1 MWQGK
6 GLFITIGL
14 VEEQQNYYE
23 QWDKKSISKLR
34 IKILDQRSSI
44 QEALLL
50 FKPPCLDI
58 DSYVKSLTQR
68 NCEGLKVM

>member
-23 QWDKKSISKLR
+23 QWDKKVF
-34 IKILDQRSSI
+34 Q
-44 QEALLL
+44 
-50 FKPPCLDI
+50 
-58 DSYVKSLTQR
+58 
-68 NCEGLKVM
+68 N

>member
-34 IKILDQRSSI
+34 IKILRSKKFYTRSSTLI
-44 QEALLL
+44 
-50 FKPPCLDI
+50 
-58 DSYVKSLTQR
+58 
-68 NCEGLKVM
+68 